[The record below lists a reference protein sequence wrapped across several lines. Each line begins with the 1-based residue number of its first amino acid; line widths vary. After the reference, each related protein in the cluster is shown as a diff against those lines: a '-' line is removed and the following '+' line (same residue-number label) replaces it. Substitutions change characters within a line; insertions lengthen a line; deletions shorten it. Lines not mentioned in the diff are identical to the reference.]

1 MRRTA
6 SCACGQLRVECDGD
20 PVGVSLCHCTECQK
34 RTGSAFGIACL
45 FTIGRVHLS
54 VELDTDPLRVTVG
67 ESSAARVRV
76 TNLARTPALPIGL
89 EFPVGDALGRFTL
102 PGLGGDLCEHC
113 GLRHA
118 AP

>member
-1 MRRTA
+1 M
-6 SCACGQLRVECDGD
+6 
-20 PVGVSLCHCTECQK
+20 GVARGGPARGRLLV
-34 RTGSAFGIACL
+34 AFGIACL

-102 PGLGGDLCEHC
+102 PGLA
-113 GLRHA
+113 A
-118 AP
+118 APRTRRW